1 MLEPKRSLG
10 RESEGLDEY
19 AHPGNKDLSSAFKLL
34 YYRYPL
40 TRYGCVT
47 SAAPS
52 EPDTER
58 SCAVAQRG
66 FDILRETTDS
76 RYRLSMVVGRR
87 AAQLK
92 KGVPSTV
99 TGKVVPGTENA
110 VSAAM
115 KELELGTGVRWDNN
129 LPSAL
134 EISSA
139 VALDQRALESAPK
152 DYSILREDKDE
163 DGPSTPSWGAAK
175 RHQSF

>member
-1 MLEPKRSLG
+1 M
-10 RESEGLDEY
+10 
-19 AHPGNKDLSSAFKLL
+19 
-34 YYRYPL
+34 
-40 TRYGCVT
+40 
-47 SAAPS
+47 
-52 EPDTER
+52 
-58 SCAVAQRG
+58 AQRG

-115 KELELGTGVRWDNN
+115 KELELGTGVRWDND